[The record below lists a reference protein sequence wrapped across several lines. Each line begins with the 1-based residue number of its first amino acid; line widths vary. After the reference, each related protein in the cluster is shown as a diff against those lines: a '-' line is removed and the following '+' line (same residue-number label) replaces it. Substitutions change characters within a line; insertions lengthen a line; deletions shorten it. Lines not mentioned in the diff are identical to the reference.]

1 LFEETCALNCS
12 LNKEIDESET
22 LCNRCNNCNNLND
35 CTSSPNVSNILNFKC
50 TETVDRN
57 FNLFGSKKGLHIGC
71 LNIQHI
77 LPKLDEVKFVFAHAF
92 PSPDIFG
99 FCETFLSDKV
109 SDSELNLSNFYL
121 ERKDRQS
128 GQGGGIIAYI
138 SDKIPYMYVRRTDL
152 ENDTLEFIWLQIN
165 FANTKPF

>member
-1 LFEETCALNCS
+1 MPCECLNDAEANVLNTIPYTIDKTVNSFIDNNTPFLLFDKTCALNCS
-12 LNKEIDESET
+12 LNKEIDKSET
-22 LCNRCNNCNNLND
+22 LCNHCNNCNNLNND

-77 LPKLDEVKFVFAHAF
+77 LPKLDELKFLFAHAS

-109 SDSELNLSNFYL
+109 SDSELNISNFYL
-121 ERKDRQS
+121 ERKDR
-128 GQGGGIIAYI
+128 
-138 SDKIPYMYVRRTDL
+138 
-152 ENDTLEFIWLQIN
+152 
-165 FANTKPF
+165 